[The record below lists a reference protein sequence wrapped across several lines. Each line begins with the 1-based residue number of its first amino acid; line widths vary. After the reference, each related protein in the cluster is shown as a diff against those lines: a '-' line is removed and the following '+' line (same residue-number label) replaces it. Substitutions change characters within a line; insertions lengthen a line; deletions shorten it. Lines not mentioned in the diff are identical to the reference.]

1 MRESRD
7 GDTVFQRPLGWW
19 RELLSVFAELCLQGL
34 PPVRISITGKDF
46 SQDEE
51 CSACVKIPLCPLHEC
66 LPICEM
72 NLRGKDQIKEGLH

>member
-1 MRESRD
+1 MVVRAPFCTCRA
-7 GDTVFQRPLGWW
+7 
-19 RELLSVFAELCLQGL
+19 VFARFAS
-34 PPVRISITGKDF
+34 VRISIRGKDF

-51 CSACVKIPLCPLHEC
+51 CSACVKIPLCLLHEC